1 MTPTAF
7 VHGTSCVGEP
17 PARPY
22 KTLSWT
28 HRATPRPTRGLDS
41 QPNESGCAEARY
53 SQAQRQSGFA
63 RSAGLAVHLMSGA
76 AIALA
81 LPRPRRS
88 SPLLAAHRHR
98 GAVV

>member
-1 MTPTAF
+1 MTPPAF

-22 KTLSWT
+22 KNTLS
-28 HRATPRPTRGLDS
+28 ATPRPTKGV
-41 QPNESGCAEARY
+41 GKHAARY

-76 AIALA
+76 
-81 LPRPRRS
+81 
-88 SPLLAAHRHR
+88 
-98 GAVV
+98 G